1 MHACGLEAILSRR
14 ALEVGGSVECM
25 HAVLRQFYQGVRWRW
40 EAQLSACMQS

>member
-1 MHACGLEAILSRR
+1 VHACGLEAILSRR

-25 HAVLRQFYQGVRWRW
+25 HAVLRQFYQGVRLRW